1 MHPIVRRVGRYGGA
15 FVGGQRDIARC
26 VTLLKQ
32 GEGSVQGFFRG
43 LILPIRQFLLHKLL
57 QSGESAGCI
66 VRKLLDAA

>member
-1 MHPIVRRVGRYGGA
+1 MRFDDLHNGEHIFQA
-15 FVGGQRDIARC
+15 
-26 VTLLKQ
+26 
-32 GEGSVQGFFRG
+32 EGSAQDFFSG